1 MCTVQPA
8 GLKQSTLFH
17 RTLNLDGRHIFVLSC
32 INPHLKLHKCPDDM
46 CNSNISLFYFH
57 KVMKAVVMDEVRIK
71 RGKKNS
77 SLKSKSHSAEGTSF
91 LRNRKEKFSR
101 KMLIMGG
108 VAAHY

>member
-1 MCTVQPA
+1 
-8 GLKQSTLFH
+8 
-17 RTLNLDGRHIFVLSC
+17 
-32 INPHLKLHKCPDDM
+32 M
-46 CNSNISLFYFH
+46 CNSNLSLFYFH

-77 SLKSKSHSAEGTSF
+77 SLKSKSHSTEGTSF

-101 KMLIMGG
+101 KMLVMGG